1 LRTLRR
7 RGELGH
13 RYGLLTVAQRVL
25 VAGRP
30 HRLPSGHSSPDPVTA
45 LLVITGRLS
54 QWPAIARGRLT
65 FTGHR
70 PELGPRFA
78 DLFVFP

>member
-1 LRTLRR
+1 
-7 RGELGH
+7 
-13 RYGLLTVAQRVL
+13 
-25 VAGRP
+25 
-30 HRLPSGHSSPDPVTA
+30 VTA

-54 QWPAIARGRLT
+54 QWPAIALGRLT
-65 FTGHR
+65 FTGDR